1 MGHEKHS
8 PTRRAVI
15 GDIAIG
21 LAAGTLAAGTEPAL
35 AQTERKTFV
44 LVHGSSAGGW
54 CYRRVAD
61 ILEKQGH
68 KVFAP
73 TLTGLGE
80 RSHLMSGMITLDTHI
95 ADVVNVIRWENLD
108 NFVLVGHSYGG
119 WIISGAAEQVEKKI
133 AAIVFLDAFM
143 PENGQRVLDTNSPRS
158 RAEIEDAMKRA
169 EVSRPAPHPSVW
181 KVNEKDQPWVQ
192 EKFTAQPIGV
202 AFTPIR
208 LTGARDRVPK
218 KTYVRATGYDNPN
231 FEKAYAKVKADPSWR
246 TFEMPC
252 GHEVMIDMPERTA
265 ELLLSAAMTV
275 RERSLLESNCEF
287 VAGICPL
294 DGVSRGPD
302 VKTAPD
308 HLPVRAA
315 ASSSAVGH
323 PSAGRPDLICSSLI
337 ATRLLRPS
345 TPSTRPTSYPRFCS
359 SSCNSRV
366 SSKVIF
372 GILALP
378 LFMGGAPSR
387 RVA

>member
-1 MGHEKHS
+1 MAIQEMATQENKMDHERHS

-265 ELLLSAAMTV
+265 ELLLSAA
-275 RERSLLESNCEF
+275 
-287 VAGICPL
+287 
-294 DGVSRGPD
+294 
-302 VKTAPD
+302 
-308 HLPVRAA
+308 
-315 ASSSAVGH
+315 
-323 PSAGRPDLICSSLI
+323 
-337 ATRLLRPS
+337 
-345 TPSTRPTSYPRFCS
+345 
-359 SSCNSRV
+359 
-366 SSKVIF
+366 
-372 GILALP
+372 
-378 LFMGGAPSR
+378 
-387 RVA
+387 